1 MSSAL
6 PFGVFVKK
14 VIDKLAW
21 LYIQDGKLLSA
32 RSEDRTLYYIPGG
45 KRELGESDEQAL
57 VREIKEEISVDLR
70 PNTIKYAATF
80 EAQADGKEEGVIVKL
95 TCYFPEF
102 EGALSASSEIEEIL
116 FIDWS
121 WKTQTKLNFVS
132 YAFSDV
138 VSSSSI
144 HHISKPKQIGHYDI
158 QKVLNG

>member
-32 RSEDRTLYYIPGG
+32 RSKDRALYYIPGG

-57 VREIKEEISVDLR
+57 VREIKEEISVDLI

-95 TCYFPEF
+95 TCYFAEF
-102 EGALSASSEIEEIL
+102 EGELSASSEIEEIR
-116 FIDWS
+116 FIDYRNRSDFSLGGVKVMEWL
-121 WKTQTKLNFVS
+121 KQQKLVW
-132 YAFSDV
+132 
-138 VSSSSI
+138 
-144 HHISKPKQIGHYDI
+144 
-158 QKVLNG
+158 